1 VPRLRR
7 FNEHRSSKRVE
18 RIAHTSATSLHL
30 MKERATFDMREQMVI
45 ACFEHTGSILSFSVI
60 GLPRKALSPDKGE
73 MAASS

>member
-1 VPRLRR
+1 
-7 FNEHRSSKRVE
+7 
-18 RIAHTSATSLHL
+18 
-30 MKERATFDMREQMVI
+30 MKERATFDMREQMVV